1 MTVYKV
7 KASKTSPKTMSSSQM
22 LKSKKV
28 VLLSC
33 VGTSPAV
40 LTETVWAMATEKHI
54 VPDQIVVL
62 TTTAGRDK
70 LIEKLLSG
78 GAASVWNQMLA
89 ALRRK
94 KIKTD
99 GKLRFGCS
107 QECIRLFSD
116 PSGERDISDITT
128 PEENMTAADFILQ
141 TIRSYSENPSCVI
154 YASLA
159 GGRKTMSALMLSCMS
174 LLAREDDHVLH
185 VLVNAPFEG
194 GVVPDFF
201 YPDGAAYYAR
211 LPNGEK
217 GDKCSANPKID
228 LIDLPFVK
236 VRGLYEE
243 RFKSRPP
250 SYAELVR
257 ETQKN
262 APEAKVERPLIRLDF
277 SSGCIYV
284 NDDAV
289 ASLSPQEFM
298 LLVVLLTEFPKSD
311 NDLTESLMNYRSKTQ
326 KVGDL
331 SSGVW
336 LERFLYSDRFKTN
349 DVSYEIEVMRK
360 VRSSLR
366 KKLEAVNSIKPYILE
381 ILSKNK
387 CVVTY
392 PKERISADVRELQSQ
407 FKRC

>member
-1 MTVYKV
+1 MAKKNAKMEEPNEGV
-7 KASKTSPKTMSSSQM
+7 KRI
-22 LKSKKV
+22 

-40 LTETVWAMATEKHI
+40 LTETVWAMATEI
-54 VPDQIVVL
+54 SVVPDDIIAL
-62 TTTAGRDK
+62 TTTVGADK
-70 LIEKLLSG
+70 IKKDLLESG
-78 GAASVWNQMLA
+78 VWERLRA
-89 ALRRK
+89 ALK
-94 KIKTD
+94 KKRIKTD
-99 GKLRFGCS
+99 GKLNFGS
-107 QECIRLFSD
+107 SSSVRIFPNGSSD
-116 PSGERDISDITT
+116 LSDIAS
-128 PEENMTAADFILQ
+128 PEENMAAADFILQ
-141 TIRSYSENPSCVI
+141 TIRSYSENPSCRI

-174 LLAREDDHVLH
+174 LLARQDDRLLH

-201 YPDGAAYYAR
+201 YPDGATYFFKR
-211 LPNGEK
+211 DGKK
-217 GDKCSANPKID
+217 GDKCSVQPKID

-262 APEAKVERPLIRLDF
+262 APEAKVERPLIRFDF
-277 SSGCIYV
+277 SSGCVYV

-289 ASLSPQEFM
+289 SSLSPQEFM
-298 LLVVLLTEFPKSD
+298 LLTVLLTEFPKSD

-326 KVGDL
+326 KGGDL

-336 LERFLYSDRFKTN
+336 IEKFLYSDRFKTN
-349 DVSYEIEVMRK
+349 DVSYETEVMRK

-407 FKRC
+407 FK

>member
-1 MTVYKV
+1 MHNKQVCDCETK
-7 KASKTSPKTMSSSQM
+7 
-22 LKSKKV
+22 KSKEV
-28 VLLSC
+28 VLISC
-33 VGTSPAV
+33 VGMSPAV
-40 LTETVWAMATEKHI
+40 LTETIWAMATEMSV
-54 VPDQIVVL
+54 VPNDIIAL
-62 TTTAGRDK
+62 TTTIGSD
-70 LIEKLLSG
+70 
-78 GAASVWNQMLA
+78 
-89 ALRRK
+89 
-94 KIKTD
+94 KIKKDLLESGVWERLCTD
-99 GKLRFGCS
+99 LKKKRIKTSGKLNFGAS
-107 QECIRLFSD
+107 SSIRIF
-116 PSGERDISDITT
+116 PSGSSDLADITT
-128 PEENMTAADFILQ
+128 PEENMAAADFILQ
-141 TIRSYSENPSCVI
+141 TIRGYSENPSCRI

-217 GDKCSANPKID
+217 GDKCSANPKIE

-262 APEAKVERPLIRLDF
+262 APKAKVERPLIRFDF
-277 SSGCIYV
+277 SSGCVYV
-284 NDDAV
+284 NDDV
-289 ASLSPQEFM
+289 ISSLSPQEFM
-298 LLVVLLTEFPKSD
+298 LLTVLLTEFPRSD

-336 LERFLYSDRFKTN
+336 IEKFLYSDRFKTN
-349 DVSYEIEVMRK
+349 DVLYETEVMRK

-366 KKLEAVNSIKPYILE
+366 KKLGVVNSIKPYILE

-407 FKRC
+407 FK